1 VRKHSAFI
9 IPACLK
15 LVYTEQHRSAER
27 ASSTSCC
34 SPFNFST
41 FVILNST
48 FVFPVLPSNCSSPN
62 PLIYPS
68 TRIENRVSGIEHP
81 VPPPTHLR
89 IHPFTG
95 HESRFKNYERQ
106 TSSLIAVHKPIILL
120 RYRHW
125 YVLHLVLR

>member
-1 VRKHSAFI
+1 E
-9 IPACLK
+9 

-41 FVILNST
+41 TFVILNST
-48 FVFPVLPSNCSSPN
+48 FVLPVSPSNCSSPN
-62 PLIYPS
+62 PRIYPS

-95 HESRFKNYERQ
+95 HKSRFTNYEIRT
-106 TSSLIAVHKPIILL
+106 TSDRPQA
-120 RYRHW
+120 
-125 YVLHLVLR
+125 